1 MLVSSSNSPFARLQ
15 LATPGHTRVLLL
27 GRFRVREDADFLT
40 LAQERFGFCVKMS
53 DISPRE
59 GSSAASYKLIELC
72 WPEARGLRAGETAE
86 PTSRSNAK
94 HASISSRVGST
105 VIGAGSLLLNPD
117 AFDRLQCALAH
128 DSRNWQPGL
137 D

>member
-1 MLVSSSNSPFARLQ
+1 MLANSRNARLQ
-15 LATPGHTRVLLL
+15 LATPGRTRVLPL
-27 GRFRVREDADFLT
+27 GRFRVREDAAFLT
-40 LAQERFGFCVKMS
+40 LAQERFGFRVKMS

-72 WPEARGLRAGETAE
+72 WPEVKGLRAGGTAE
-86 PTSRSNAK
+86 TTSRSSAK
-94 HASISSRVGST
+94 HASISSRLCST
-105 VIGAGSLLLNPD
+105 GIAAGSLLLNPE
-117 AFDRLQCALAH
+117 AFDRLQCALGH